1 MRILHIGKYY
11 PPVPGGMERFLGDL
25 VVAQQRAGHD
35 VAVLVH
41 GAPEDTP
48 SSDPPWLSRCPVWFR
63 LAFAPISPAFPF
75 WLNRAIHQHDPD
87 VLHFHTPNLSAFWA
101 LLLPAAWRL
110 PWVIQW
116 QSDVEPSRFRL
127 SLRLFYPF
135 FRVFERAL
143 LERAEA
149 VIVSSLQYL
158 NSSVPLSPWRNK
170 CVVIPLGLAAD
181 RLPLVPKEAGAGY
194 WDGGCLRLLAI
205 GRLTYYKGFET
216 LIEAVAACRG
226 TELIIVGDGEERPR
240 LEKLLG
246 RLGNPSK
253 IQLFG
258 HADDPTCHRLLASCD
273 VFCLPSRERTESFG
287 VVLMEAMRYG
297 KPLLASDIPGS
308 GVGWLTRNGE
318 NGWLVPPEDVAAWRT
333 AIRKFA
339 EEGARREAMGRAG
352 YERFAKELDIASIVP
367 RIDRVCRLAVDM
379 LGNSDLA
386 CPVTQQRPAII
397 IPALDEAASIGAVI
411 SLVHAQGYADVY
423 VVDDGSRDDTVAVAA
438 GTGAVVLRAP
448 LSQGAWGAMQTGI
461 RHALRLGYP
470 GVVTMDADGQ
480 HEPAYLDNLISA
492 GNTADVVIGAY
503 PERGSRLRQFAWA
516 WFRRLTGFGFEDLT
530 SGFRYYNID
539 ACRILAG
546 EEATLLDYQDI
557 GVLLLLR
564 RAGMRIKEVPV
575 VMNPRHSG
583 ASRVFYSWW
592 TVVRYMAETTLLC
605 LARWGTHRSPGSA
618 SHRQP

>member
-11 PPVPGGMERFLGDL
+11 PPVPGGMERFLEDL
-25 VVAQQRAGHD
+25 ANAQRRAGHD
-35 VAVLVH
+35 VTVLVH
-41 GAPEDTP
+41 GSPGDTP
-48 SSDPPWLSRCPVWFR
+48 SSDPPWLLRCPVWFR
-63 LAFAPISPAFPF
+63 LVFAPISPAFPF
-75 WLNRAIHQHDPD
+75 WLSRVIRQHDPD

-101 LLLPAAWRL
+101 LLLPSARRL

-127 SLRLFYPF
+127 SLRLLYPI

-143 LERAEA
+143 LERAE
-149 VIVSSLQYL
+149 VIVVSSPQYL
-158 NSSVPLSPWRNK
+158 KSSIPLSPWREK
-170 CVVIPLGLAAD
+170 CEVIPLGLATN
-181 RLPLVPKEAGAGY
+181 RLPLAQDDGARY
-194 WDGGCLRLLAI
+194 WLGRSFRLLAI

-216 LIEAVAACRG
+216 LIKAAAASPE
-226 TELIIVGDGEERPR
+226 TELIIVGEGEERPH
-240 LEKLLG
+240 LEKILKQ
-246 RLGNPSK
+246 LGNPRG
-253 IQLFG
+253 IRMFG
-258 HADDPTCHRLLASCD
+258 HADDPTCHSLLASCD

-308 GVGWLTRNGE
+308 GVGWLTRNDE
-318 NGWLVPPEDVAAWRT
+318 NGWLVQPESVAAWRT
-333 AIRKFA
+333 AIGQLA
-339 EEGARREAMGRAG
+339 EDRERCVAMGQAG
-352 YERFAKELDIASIVP
+352 YARFAKELDIAGIVP
-367 RIDRVCRLAVDM
+367 RIDKAYRQAVDR
-379 LGNSDLA
+379 LGNRDLENPA
-386 CPVTQQRPAII
+386 MRQQPAII

-411 SLVHAQGYADVY
+411 ALVHAQGYADVY
-423 VVDDGSRDDTVAVAA
+423 VIDDGSHDNTAAVATSA
-438 GTGAVVLRAP
+438 GAVVLRAP

-480 HEPAYLDNLISA
+480 HEPAYLDDLIGA
-492 GNTADVVIGAY
+492 GKTADVVIGAY
-503 PERGSRLRQFAWA
+503 PERGSPLRQVAWA

-575 VMNPRHSG
+575 VMNPRQSG

-605 LARWGTHRSPGSA
+605 LARWGAHRSHGSV
-618 SHRQP
+618 SDRQP